1 MPLRY
6 AGGVRLAPIRRLC
19 GDPSAV
25 VLDSIGDARL
35 EGGDCGLCD
44 GVEGTERAFMEVGEI
59 FEAELFAMRTLG
71 ASFFDIFLEWEG

>member
-6 AGGVRLAPIRRLC
+6 AGGVRLAPTRRLC